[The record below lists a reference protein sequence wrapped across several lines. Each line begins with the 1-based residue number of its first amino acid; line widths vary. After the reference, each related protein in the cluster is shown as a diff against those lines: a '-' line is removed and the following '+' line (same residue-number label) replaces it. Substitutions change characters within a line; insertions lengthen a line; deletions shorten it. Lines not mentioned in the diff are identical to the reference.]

1 MKKKWTS
8 LLALLLSIGVLTA
21 CGDGGQDGDGVSEDA
36 NNNTGRTGLILNE
49 MQTDD
54 YVTLGD
60 YKNMTVSVQEVVVT
74 DEEREELLLAVYRSY
89 GSNVADRAVKDG
101 DTVNIDYVGRKDG
114 VAFEGGTDSDV
125 DLGIGSG
132 DFIDGF
138 ESGLV
143 GVMPGTT
150 VDLNLSFPE
159 NFRNAELA
167 GQPVVFTVTVNYIL
181 PNFEDMKDSVV
192 AAQELEE
199 ASSVEELRRY
209 VGDYL
214 AEERRVY
221 SLQNAIMKQ
230 LTSES
235 TVADL
240 PEALLA
246 DYKQLYL
253 TNLQQIAASLNIT
266 ADIYT
271 SYYYNGMG
279 SEDVAALYGE
289 VQARQEILLQA
300 IANKE
305 GLQISDEDMEPLLS
319 EYAEEVGVS
328 SVEELLLQ
336 IPREQLRNY
345 FMSEKVMEYL
355 MEITHVETVPAVAD

>member
-1 MKKKWTS
+1 MKRKWMG

-21 CGDGGQDGDGVSEDA
+21 CGGGGEDGDNVSDEVK
-36 NNNTGRTGLILNE
+36 NNTGRTGLILNE
-49 MQTDD
+49 MRTDD

-74 DEEREELLLAVYRSY
+74 DEEREELLLAVYQSY
-89 GSNVADRAVKDG
+89 GVQVTDRAVKDG

-114 VAFEGGTDSDV
+114 VAFEGGTDSGV
-125 DLGIGSG
+125 ELGIGSG

-138 ESGLV
+138 ESGLI

-199 ASSVEELRRY
+199 AASVEELRQY

-221 SLQNAIMKQ
+221 FLQNAIMRQ
-230 LTSES
+230 LMNES

-240 PEALLA
+240 PEALVA
-246 DYKQLYL
+246 EYKQLYL
-253 TNLQQIAASLNIT
+253 TNLQQIAASVNTT

-289 VQARQEILLQA
+289 VQARQEMLLQA

-305 GLQISDEDMEPLLS
+305 GLKISDEDMEPLMS
-319 EYAEEVGVS
+319 EYAEEAGYA
-328 SVEELLLQ
+328 SVEELQ
-336 IPREQLRNY
+336 AQTPRELLRNF

-355 MEITHVETVPAVAD
+355 MDITHVETVSVIAD

>member
-1 MKKKWTS
+1 MT
-8 LLALLLSIGVLTA
+8 IGVLTG
-21 CGDGGQDGDGVSEDA
+21 CGGGGEAGDDPSGVKNDTNRSSFV
-36 NNNTGRTGLILNE
+36 LNE
-49 MQTDD
+49 IKTDD

-74 DEEREELLLAVYRSY
+74 DEEREQLLLAVYQSY
-89 GSNVADRAVKDG
+89 GVQVTDRTVKDG

-125 DLGIGSG
+125 ELGIGSG
-132 DFIDGF
+132 TFIDGF
-138 ESGLV
+138 ESGLI

-159 NFRNAELA
+159 NFRNTELA

-181 PNFEDMKDSVV
+181 PDYEDMKDSVV

-199 ASSVEELRRY
+199 AATVEELRQY

-214 AEERRVY
+214 AEQRRVY
-221 SLQNAIMKQ
+221 YLQNAIMGQ

-240 PEALLA
+240 PEAFVA
-246 DYKQLYL
+246 EYKNYYKQEIER
-253 TNLQQIAASLNIT
+253 IAASYYMT
-266 ADIYT
+266 ADLYT
-271 SYYYNGMG
+271 SYYYNGM
-279 SEDVAALYGE
+279 SSDDVAALYGE
-289 VQARQEILLQA
+289 VQARQEMLLQT

-305 GLQISDEDMEPLLS
+305 GLKISDEDMEPLMS
-319 EYAEEVGVS
+319 EYAEEAGYA
-328 SVEELLLQ
+328 SVEDLTAQ
-336 IPREQLRNY
+336 ISREQLRNF

-355 MEITHVETVPAVAD
+355 MEITHVNTVSAAGD